1 MPYDD
6 FVRSVPNPQLSLFMN
21 ALKPGVGTF
30 MTAFYGPN
38 GFCMKT
44 FAIALAQALT
54 WDVLFLC
61 WFLGIF

>member
-6 FVRSVPNPQLSLFMN
+6 FVRSVPNPQLQLFMN
-21 ALKPGVGTF
+21 AIKPGVGTF

-44 FAIALAQALT
+44 FGIALLQALT
-54 WDVLFLC
+54 WDVLALC
-61 WFLGIF
+61 WWLGFI